1 MNTVLSQLNQM
12 LDLCEK
18 TLHPRSEISPK
29 STVMRMEIRLVKA
42 IQDAENAAAAMCK
55 ACKELGIPV
64 RDVVSIDFGPVVDNE

>member
-1 MNTVLSQLNQM
+1 MNTVLSQLHQM

-42 IQDAENAAAAMCK
+42 IQDAELTAAAMCK
-55 ACKELGIPV
+55 ACEEIGMPV
-64 RDVVSIDFGPVVDNE
+64 KSAVSIDFGPVVDDE

>member
-42 IQDAENAAAAMCK
+42 IQDAERLAALLCASCEEIGTPDRIDLTV
-55 ACKELGIPV
+55 ELG
-64 RDVVSIDFGPVVDNE
+64 SAIDE